1 MNPELTSDEPVAP
14 PLPGVRRVMLA
25 VAILGTLYHL
35 YLVVHPYT
43 PLARYH
49 VSVLDLTQVQRA
61 THVFL
66 VSLLGYLFALQ
77 RPVRRML
84 VGSVP
89 LAALTGVMT
98 WEYVGL
104 DLPLPLKVLGVAVW
118 GVTMVSPAVPRA
130 RRLGSA
136 VGALLAFAP
145 FLYLVVNYEQ
155 LIYRAITPQPWDLLM
170 ALCEVLLVLGVIFRL
185 SGPIM
190 PIAVMLFLLY
200 NLYGNRLP
208 GVWANPGFDLDML
221 LGKLYC
227 ETEAGLFGTITGVSV
242 KYLVYFTILGAVIT
256 SLDFGKILANIA
268 LLFVGRSP
276 ASPGRTSSVMAV
288 LMGMFSG
295 SGAADT
301 QFVATLTKPL
311 YERVGYDRHVAAGI
325 LATVGSIA
333 YITPPVLGSISFLM
347 VELLAIPYSSIIVM
361 ALGPMALYLFGI
373 VVYNELY
380 VKREKLPPM
389 VLAAEHDRSY
399 FFRYAYVFAPILLIV
414 ALIYRGYSIN
424 LTVTLATALFV
435 VLAYADRTVRPPLAH
450 LREGLADGMLSLL
463 PIASA
468 VIAANMIMTMM
479 VMSGMAS
486 KFSLVLMKASGSSL
500 LLATLFT
507 AFFSLVLG
515 MGVPPVATYVLTSAL
530 TAPTIQRLAVANGIP
545 EGAALLAT
553 HMFLFYY
560 AVLAEV
566 TPPVALSAYAA
577 ASVMGTDPI
586 RTGVYASKA
595 ALPKYLIGLAFI
607 LSVSGSGLLV
617 LPVLQALPLGQA
629 IPEMIVRYGITAL
642 GILSLNVATLG
653 YFTRRLSLV
662 ERLAVGLASTL
673 LFYPS
678 SATDVAGVLL
688 LGGFF
693 ARMWIERRKLRAAA
707 ALREPSHV
715 PP

>member
-1 MNPELTSDEPVAP
+1 METF
-14 PLPGVRRVMLA
+14 VRRLTFVVALA
-25 VAILGTLYHL
+25 GTAYHL

-66 VSLLGYLFALQ
+66 VATLGYLFSWL

-89 LAALTGVMT
+89 LAAVTGVVV
-98 WEYVGL
+98 WEFCRL
-104 DLPLPLKVLGVAVW
+104 ELPAPLKAFAVLVWLVTIVAPAIPRLHGVANL
-118 GVTMVSPAVPRA
+118 A
-130 RRLGSA
+130 
-136 VGALLAFAP
+136 GALLAILP
-145 FLYLVVNYEQ
+145 FVYLVSHYEQ
-155 LIYRAITPQPWDLLM
+155 LIYRAITPEPWDLVM
-170 ALCEVLLVLGVIFRL
+170 ALAEVLLVLGVIFRL

-190 PIAVMLFLLY
+190 PIVVMLFLLY
-200 NLYGNRLP
+200 NLYGDHLP
-208 GVWANPGFDLDML
+208 GMWSNPGFDLDML

-227 ETEAGLFGTITGVSV
+227 ETEAGVFGTITGVSV

-256 SLDFGKILANIA
+256 ALDFGKILANIA

-311 YERVGYDRHVAAGI
+311 YERVGYDRLVAAGI
-325 LATVGSIA
+325 VATVGSIA
-333 YITPPVLGSISFLM
+333 YITPPVLGSVSFLM
-347 VELLAIPYSSIIVM
+347 VELLSIPYSSIIVM
-361 ALGPMALYLFGI
+361 SIGPMLLYLFGI
-373 VVYNELY
+373 VAYNELY
-380 VKREKLPPM
+380 VRREKLPPLT
-389 VLAAEHDRSY
+389 LAKEHDRTY
-399 FFRYAYVFAPILLIV
+399 FFRYGYVFLPIVLIV

-424 LTVTLATALFV
+424 VTVSLATAAFV
-435 VLAYADRTVRPPLAH
+435 LLAYLDRTVRPPAA
-450 LREGLADGMLSLL
+450 RVFEGFAEGMLSLL

-479 VMSGMAS
+479 VLSGMAS
-486 KFSLVLMKASGSSL
+486 KFSLVLIEASGSSL
-500 LLATLFT
+500 ILATVLT
-507 AFFSLVLG
+507 ALFSLLLG

-530 TAPTIQRLAVANGIP
+530 TAPTIQRLAIANGIP
-545 EGAALLAT
+545 EAAALLAT

-586 RTGVYASKA
+586 DTGVVASRV
-595 ALPKYLIGLAFI
+595 ALPKYFIGLSFI
-607 LSVSGSGLLV
+607 LSLSGASMLV
-617 LPVLQALPLGQA
+617 LPALRTMPLAAALPDMVLRYAVSALA
-629 IPEMIVRYGITAL
+629 ILA
-642 GILSLNVATLG
+642 LNVATLG
-653 YFTRRLSLV
+653 WFLRRLGIL
-662 ERLAVGLASTL
+662 ERLVLGAAAVL
-673 LFYPS
+673 LFYPTS
-678 SATDVAGVLL
+678 RTDVVGVLIVA
-688 LGGFF
+688 GFF
-693 ARMWIERRKLRAAA
+693 VRAWIERRRAARHA
-707 ALREPSHV
+707 AEV
-715 PP
+715 PR